1 MLLVMSNRRDAVAR
15 WREILWRQAGS
26 GLSVAAFCRRSR
38 IPQASFYAWRRKLRN
53 APAFTQDAPALTED
67 AAAFTE
73 VCVAPESGPVTRGLQ
88 LVLSGGRSI
97 MVRPG
102 FDRATLL
109 ALVEALE
116 RGTVGG
122 SDEESG
128 A

>member
-1 MLLVMSNRRDAVAR
+1 MVMSNRRDAVAR
-15 WREILWRQAGS
+15 WREILRRQAGS

-38 IPQASFYAWRRKLRN
+38 IAQASFYAWRRKLRN
-53 APAFTQDAPALTED
+53 ASALAED

-73 VCVAPESGPVTRGLQ
+73 VRVAPESGPVTRGLQ
-88 LVLSGGRSI
+88 LVLSAWRSI

>member
-1 MLLVMSNRRDAVAR
+1 MSNQKDSVAR
-15 WREILWRQAGS
+15 WGEILRRQAKS

-38 IPQASFYAWRRKLRN
+38 IPQASFYAWRRRLRS
-53 APAFTQDAPALTED
+53 

-73 VCVAPESGPVTRGLQ
+73 VRVSPEPVSTSGALE
-88 LVLSGGRSI
+88 LVLPGGRRI

-109 ALVEALE
+109 ALVDALGQGPADDG
-116 RGTVGG
+116 RQ
-122 SDEESG
+122 ESG